1 MVQHRPTL
9 YNAKPIAMVPI
20 HSLGVSQIIAY
31 GLLFYVFAL
40 LKTPLASAYQVTEN
54 YVLTLL
60 SITIAMQAFLAPI
73 FGYWADKFSALRV
86 MVGGLVAG
94 GAGLVLL
101 GAGEQLAFLY
111 LGFMCLSL
119 GIGGATYELAFSA
132 AVQLN
137 ESKSRKN
144 ISYITFYGAVASSLT
159 WIAVEPMLER
169 FGLAISLYLLGGVV
183 GLMALRLA
191 WLAHGHSI
199 PARQPGAPLPR
210 FRWSQLPISEKVVM
224 VLLGTAGGAGYLG
237 FGAAAMMW
245 ISWFDMLYGS
255 ASFAVLLASIYGPFQ
270 LVGRYIEMVV
280 GSRFDARLTG
290 AIASLLVPFSVF
302 FAQFEHPAISMLA
315 MALFGMG
322 HGVTTV
328 TYGFVTNLYFRSE
341 VYGRAKGWIS
351 MPKTLGLALGP
362 VTGGMLY
369 AQMGS
374 SFLWCIIA
382 LSSITSLALWAI
394 LSQRPTN
401 DIHQR

>member
-1 MVQHRPTL
+1 
-9 YNAKPIAMVPI
+9 
-20 HSLGVSQIIAY
+20 
-31 GLLFYVFAL
+31 
-40 LKTPLASAYQVTEN
+40 
-54 YVLTLL
+54 
-60 SITIAMQAFLAPI
+60 
-73 FGYWADKFSALRV
+73 
-86 MVGGLVAG
+86 
-94 GAGLVLL
+94 
-101 GAGEQLAFLY
+101 
-111 LGFMCLSL
+111 
-119 GIGGATYELAFSA
+119 
-132 AVQLN
+132 
-137 ESKSRKN
+137 
-144 ISYITFYGAVASSLT
+144 
-159 WIAVEPMLER
+159 
-169 FGLAISLYLLGGVV
+169 
-183 GLMALRLA
+183 
-191 WLAHGHSI
+191 
-199 PARQPGAPLPR
+199 
-210 FRWSQLPISEKVVM
+210 
-224 VLLGTAGGAGYLG
+224 
-237 FGAAAMMW
+237 
-245 ISWFDMLYGS
+245 MLYGS